1 MTAIGRDPICRHD
14 DREQHVFGHSGR
26 WRPQRK
32 KFRLHT
38 GHWHFEAGNSRFSLD
53 YISFRAVGVPR
64 HDSLDDS
71 RMLSKQGTV

>member
-1 MTAIGRDPICRHD
+1 MTAIGRDPIFRHD

-38 GHWHFEAGNSRFSLD
+38 GHWHFEAGNSRFFS
-53 YISFRAVGVPR
+53 
-64 HDSLDDS
+64 
-71 RMLSKQGTV
+71 